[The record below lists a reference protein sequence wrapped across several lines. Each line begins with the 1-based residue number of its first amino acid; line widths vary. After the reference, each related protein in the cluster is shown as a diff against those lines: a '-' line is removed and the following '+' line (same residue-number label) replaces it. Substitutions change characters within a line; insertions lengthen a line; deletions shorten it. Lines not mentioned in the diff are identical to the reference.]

1 MAERKSWMLN
11 FVKGFFG
18 VIFEIFEE
26 IGLPFVVI
34 GTPFFLLFG
43 LAFLV
48 GERAETTGLS
58 EAHIRYVGVPYNYG
72 VFRKGR
78 YIAIQTRYLPAT
90 IQEYNGKIVRTDIL
104 LKGGLVTRF
113 YNPASP
119 AEEAIWRK
127 HFQQERKN

>member
-1 MAERKSWMLN
+1 MLN
-11 FVKGFFG
+11 FVKGFLG

-26 IGLPFVVI
+26 IGLPFVATGV
-34 GTPFFLLFG
+34 PFALLFG

-48 GERAETTGLS
+48 AERAEVMGVS
-58 EAHIRYVGVPYNYG
+58 VDHFRYTDQTYNYG

-90 IQEYNGKIVRTDIL
+90 IEEHDGKIVRTDIL
-104 LKGGLVTRF
+104 LKQGLVVKL

-119 AEEAIWRK
+119 AEQALWHRY
-127 HFQQERKN
+127 FNQEER

>member
-1 MAERKSWMLN
+1 M
-11 FVKGFFG
+11 
-18 VIFEIFEE
+18 FEE

-34 GTPFFLLFG
+34 GAPFVLLFG
-43 LAFLV
+43 LAFFV
-48 GERAETTGLS
+48 GERAESMDLS
-58 EAHIRYVGVPYNYG
+58 EPHMRYADVSYNYG

-90 IQEYNGKIVRTDIL
+90 IQEYDGKIVRTDIL

-119 AEEAIWRK
+119 AEEALWLK
-127 HFQQERKN
+127 YFKQERSGLTSAGRFFDFCH

>member
-1 MAERKSWMLN
+1 MNLLKEL
-11 FVKGFFG
+11 
-18 VIFEIFEE
+18 FEE
-26 IGLPFVVI
+26 ICLPVVVI
-34 GTPFFLLFG
+34 GTPFVVLFG

-48 GERAETTGLS
+48 AERAETLGLS
-58 EAHIRYVGVPYNYG
+58 EAHMRYADVSHNYG

-90 IQEYNGKIVRTDIL
+90 IQEHDGKIVRTDIL

-119 AEEAIWRK
+119 AEEALWHRYFK
-127 HFQQERKN
+127 Q